1 MRKSMLP
8 RASALA
14 CCLLFVLTCLQSPSS
29 HARVAPADSIEA
41 LTETRLA
48 AATAAI
54 EQGLSIAAALN
65 QRLAST
71 PVACVRNQP
80 DYACSGVLVR
90 PMAATHAARFWEHD
104 AEASAR
110 GSEAFV
116 YLRSDRQ
123 QGALP
128 GRGGYVLM
136 SRFDALATG
145 KPYEVKARPRP
156 GEVQV
161 SNWNAA
167 QPGQVA
173 IEALY
178 YNPAVPNDLFRAQ
191 RSQLQWFKAT
201 AAWLPI
207 LRYSEGVGAR
217 FGFDQSEQLYDGY
230 RVAERINKRFT
241 TVTATCPDGRARYY
255 CQGVWVRTTSSAD
268 VGRYRT
274 WNPSPN
280 SQRSNG
286 VSFSWFSADTSVRRT
301 LYTQGFTLRESG
313 YPATRP
319 INLRCGFPMDAITRL
334 ASDPCTFRGQCAA
347 LGITSTATW
356 HTRYGRGPSAGCAF
370 GNDAAAFRVL
380 IDLRNR
386 QTGFTDDHWNELMMA
401 AWPQNVA
408 AQLPLES
415 FIYSAANGRANAQ
428 VFQREYVRDTLGRY
442 LPVLFLNPTPPPNRL
457 VTYNPDDQ
465 NVE

>member
-1 MRKSMLP
+1 MKKSMLP

-14 CCLLFVLTCLQSPSS
+14 CCLLFVLTCLQSPPS
-29 HARVAPADSIEA
+29 HALVAPSDSIEV

-48 AATAAI
+48 AATAAV
-54 EQGLSIAAALN
+54 EQGLSIAATLN
-65 QRLAST
+65 QRLVST
-71 PVACVRNQP
+71 PSACVRNQP

-90 PMAATHAARFWEHD
+90 PMAAAHAVRFWEHD
-104 AEASAR
+104 AEANAR

-136 SRFDALATG
+136 SRFDALANG

-161 SNWNAA
+161 NNWNAA
-167 QPGQVA
+167 QPNQIA

-207 LRYSEGVGAR
+207 LRYDGGVGAR

-230 RVAERINKRFT
+230 LIAERINQRFT

-255 CQGVWVRTTSSAD
+255 CQGVWVRTTNIAD

-274 WNPSPN
+274 WNPSPG
-280 SQRSNG
+280 SQRNNS
-286 VSFSWFSADTSVRRT
+286 VSFSWFSADTSVAT
-301 LYTQGFTLRESG
+301 TYHTQGFILRESG
-313 YPATRP
+313 YAVTQPLT
-319 INLRCGFPMDAITRL
+319 LRCGYPRDAATSG
-334 ASDPCTFRGQCAA
+334 AADPCTFRGQCAA
-347 LGITSTATW
+347 LGITTTAAW
-356 HTRYGRGPSAGCAF
+356 RARYGSGTNPGCAF

-386 QTGFTDDHWNELMMA
+386 QTGFVNAWNELMMA
-401 AWPQNVA
+401 VWPQNVA

>member
-1 MRKSMLP
+1 MKKSMLP

-14 CCLLFVLTCLQSPSS
+14 CCLLFVLTCLQSPPS
-29 HARVAPADSIEA
+29 HALVAPSDSIEV

-48 AATAAI
+48 AATAAV
-54 EQGLSIAAALN
+54 EQGLSIAATLN
-65 QRLAST
+65 QRLVST
-71 PVACVRNQP
+71 PSACVRNQP

-90 PMAATHAARFWEHD
+90 PMAAAHAVRFWEHD
-104 AEASAR
+104 AEANAR

-136 SRFDALATG
+136 SRFDALANG

-161 SNWNAA
+161 NNWNAA
-167 QPGQVA
+167 QPNQIA

-207 LRYSEGVGAR
+207 LRYSGGVGAT

-230 RVAERINKRFT
+230 LVADRINQRFT
-241 TVTATCPDGRARYY
+241 TVSATCPDGRARYY
-255 CQGVWVRTTSSAD
+255 CQGVWVRTTNIND
-268 VGRYRT
+268 VGHYRT
-274 WNPSPN
+274 WNPSPI

-286 VSFSWFSADTSVRRT
+286 VSFSWFSADTSVLGT
-301 LYTQGFTLRESG
+301 LHTQGFTLRESG
-313 YPATRP
+313 YPVPQP
-319 INLRCGFPMDAITRL
+319 INLRCGYPRDASTGL
-334 ASDPCTFRGQCAA
+334 DPCNFRGQCAA
-347 LGITSTATW
+347 LGITTTAAW
-356 HTRYGRGPSAGCAF
+356 RARYGNGSNAGCAF

-380 IDLRNR
+380 SDLRNR
-386 QTGFTDDHWNELMMA
+386 QTGFNYYWNELIVA
-401 AWPQNVA
+401 AWPQNVP
-408 AQLPLES
+408 AQLPLET
-415 FIYSAANGRANAQ
+415 FIYSAASARMNAQ
-428 VFQREYVRDTLGRY
+428 TFQREYLQDTRGLYR
-442 LPVLFLNPTPPPNRL
+442 PVLFLNPTPPPNRL

-465 NVE
+465 NVQ